1 MKGLLGSGAFENFH
15 LPPPGAERFR
25 PGKIILGKCTLVSE
39 FSVQRASSNQ
49 GAIIWSG
56 RASPT
61 EGIGQRAFQALFPYL
76 FLLPPTPNFS
86 TQARGAVF
94 QPPGL
99 CGCTTWKV
107 ALHWPLPF
115 PLLCPCSR
123 AQTSEPPACPVPP
136 RPPLAGAPTCGLT
149 EHPGT
154 GGKWTVAHS
163 HTSSRRAARGLNETV

>member
-1 MKGLLGSGAFENFH
+1 MHAGL
-15 LPPPGAERFR
+15 R
-25 PGKIILGKCTLVSE
+25 ILSAKSLQQPRCYNLE
-39 FSVQRASSNQ
+39 RASFANR
-49 GAIIWSG
+49 GDW
-56 RASPT
+56 T
-61 EGIGQRAFQALFPYL
+61 EGFSGFISISVPSAPH
-76 FLLPPTPNFS
+76 PNFS